1 MSRRQPDL
9 SIDGVRFP
17 VQVAGE
23 ISQDYEFFGGFS
35 LLRLGAGAAV
45 HQETWRKTRTTLSA
59 TGLVPPGLAGVDW
72 STSHLLG
79 CVAPRSIQAASPVIA
94 LPAARRSDAPPYGFA
109 VDASGLLRP
118 VAVSLAGDVAT
129 LGPLAGAL
137 TWQVLWYPLL
147 TVRAPAGVRASYDAA
162 GAVASWELTCE
173 EV

>member
-9 SIDGVRFP
+9 SIDSVRFP

-94 LPAARRSDAPPYGFA
+94 LPAARRSDAAPYGFA
-109 VDASGLLRP
+109 VVENGLLRS

-129 LGPLAGAL
+129 LGPVAGAL
-137 TWQVLWYPLL
+137 SYQVLWYPLL

-162 GAVASWELTCE
+162 GAVASWELACE